1 MSSSTRTPQDHGAD
15 PWWGDTDDLS
25 GTPLVVG
32 DPLMVDPL
40 VAPRGRTR
48 TRARRRRTPVWVRLL
63 VLPMVLVGAAFRR
76 WPRLRRIA
84 LRLALVGAVVAI
96 VGGSV
101 GVILLNNVVI
111 RRTAELGKLDE
122 ERRELRR
129 DNAVLGAQA
138 AKGSSQTQVVRRAQ
152 RMGMVRSGVAPT
164 YTYLD
169 PASAELTPALR
180 AKRARI
186 AEARRAR
193 AAAAEAAATKQGDA
207 K

>member
-1 MSSSTRTPQDHGAD
+1 MSTSTRTPQDHGAD
-15 PWWGDTDDLS
+15 PWWGDADLS
-25 GTPLVVG
+25 GTPLVIREPVAT
-32 DPLMVDPL
+32 DPL
-40 VAPRGRTR
+40 VAPRARTR
-48 TRARRRRTPVWVRLL
+48 TRGRRRRIPVWVRML
-63 VLPMVLVGAAFRR
+63 VLPIVLVGAAFRR

-84 LRLALVGAVVAI
+84 LRLALVGAVMAV
-96 VGGSV
+96 VSGSV

-129 DNAVLGAQA
+129 DNAVLGANA
-138 AKGSSQTQVVRRAQ
+138 AKGSSQATVVRRAQ

-180 AKRARI
+180 AKRAQI
-186 AEARRAR
+186 AAARRAR
-193 AAAAEAAATKQGDA
+193 AAAAEAAATNQGA
-207 K
+207 SK